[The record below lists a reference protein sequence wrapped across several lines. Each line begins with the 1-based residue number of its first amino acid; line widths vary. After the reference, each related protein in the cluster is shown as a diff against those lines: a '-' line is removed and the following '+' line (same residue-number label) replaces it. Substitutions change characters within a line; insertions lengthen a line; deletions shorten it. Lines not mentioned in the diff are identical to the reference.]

1 MQRSKMKNVK
11 INHAQKGFTLIELM
25 IVVAII
31 GILAAIAIPQY
42 QDYIARTQVNRAYGE
57 VSSLKTAVEEHL
69 SRGKFTDSATGPMTA
84 ATLGRTA
91 SNITEDG
98 AGADT
103 FAPTFTAANG
113 GVGTLVVILGGD
125 ASAPVANTTITL
137 SRAADGVW
145 TCDLTTVPAAFKNSY
160 VPSSCTLAGAAV

>member
-1 MQRSKMKNVK
+1 M
-11 INHAQKGFTLIELM
+11 NHAQKGFTLIELM

-69 SRGKFTDSATGPMTA
+69 SRGKFTDSANTPMAA

-91 SNITEDG
+91 SNITENA

-103 FAPTFTAANG
+103 FVPTFAAANG
-113 GVGTLVVILGGD
+113 GTGTLVVILGGD
-125 ASAPVANTTITL
+125 ASAPVATTTITL
-137 SRAADGVW
+137 TRAANGTW
-145 TCDLTTVPAAFKNSY
+145 TCDLTTPPGAFKNSY
-160 VPSSCTLAGAAV
+160 VPSGCTLAGAQV